1 MIKIGILGE
10 IGSGKSFVA
19 KNFLLPLFN
28 ADYEVIK
35 IYKSNKKCFRLLKK
49 KFPKDITN
57 FPIDKNELSRL
68 ILKKQSNLKIL
79 GNIIHPFVQAN
90 LRKFLKKNV
99 KRKAIV
105 LDIPLLVENKLYDKS
120 TILVYVDASKK
131 NITKKLIKRGNF
143 NSKIYSIMKKS
154 QKTKKF
160 KKKISKFVIKNNFKY
175 NETKNKI
182 KKIKKIIL
190 K

>member
-28 ADYEVIK
+28 ADHEIVK

-49 KFPKDITN
+49 KFPKDISN

-68 ILKKQSNLKIL
+68 ILKKQRNIKIL
-79 GNIIHPFVQAN
+79 GKIIHPFVQAN
-90 LRKFLKKNV
+90 LKKFLKKNL
-99 KRKAIV
+99 KKKATV
-105 LDIPLLVENKLYDKS
+105 LDIPLLVENKLYDKNM
-120 TILVYVDASKK
+120 ILVYVDANKK
-131 NITKKLIKRGNF
+131 DITKKLTKRGNF
-143 NSKIYSIMKKS
+143 NPKIYKIMKKN

>member
-1 MIKIGILGE
+1 M
-10 IGSGKSFVA
+10 
-19 KNFLLPLFN
+19 
-28 ADYEVIK
+28 
-35 IYKSNKKCFRLLKK
+35 
-49 KFPKDITN
+49 
-57 FPIDKNELSRL
+57 
-68 ILKKQSNLKIL
+68 
-79 GNIIHPFVQAN
+79 
-90 LRKFLKKNV
+90 
-99 KRKAIV
+99 
-105 LDIPLLVENKLYDKS
+105 LVENKLYDKS

-143 NSKIYSIMKKS
+143 NSKIYRIMKKS